1 MTRKP
6 VHGTA
11 RLVLLVNGIEYR
23 LAPLDPHP
31 GVARKAWRLTK
42 GDGTT
47 YDVATTEHGPTC
59 TCGDFNWRRERV
71 GQACKHILS
80 LTVTGLI

>member
-11 RLVLLVNGIEYR
+11 RLVLLVNGISYSLR
-23 LAPLDPHP
+23 PLDPHP
-31 GVARKAWRLTK
+31 VVARKAWRLTK

-47 YDVATTEHGPTC
+47 YDVALMEHGPEC
-59 TCGDFNWRRERV
+59 TCGDWVYRQRNS
-71 GQACKHILS
+71 GMPCKHCAALKT
-80 LTVTGLI
+80 LGLL